1 VGAVVENAD
10 IGGLPLPGLPTPPPG
25 GDRVPPAA
33 ALPDAPAKKP
43 PSSCADQFALGKTES
58 GTYPITLAGKTINVF
73 CDMETHGGG
82 WTVLQRRGDF
92 GRPANYFL
100 RGWKDYRD
108 GFGNPNEDHWVGL
121 TYWNNVTLSK
131 PQQLLIEMEDWDG
144 NRTEIAVNN
153 FIIGTEFFKFRIIYA
168 SIDGE
173 FGESLPKKGTKFST
187 QDNDNDAWKNN
198 CASRFKGAWWY
209 SACHN
214 SNLNGLYLK
223 GEHETFGNGVN
234 WYHWKGYHY
243 SVKST
248 EMKVRVQRQAVR
260 LGFLDAAPGRRKKS
274 EN

>member
-1 VGAVVENAD
+1 M
-10 IGGLPLPGLPTPPPG
+10 
-25 GDRVPPAA
+25 
-33 ALPDAPAKKP
+33 
-43 PSSCADQFALGKTES
+43 ES
-58 GTYPITLAGKTINVF
+58 
-73 CDMETHGGG
+73 HGGG
-82 WTVLQRRGDF
+82 WTVLQRRGDY
-92 GRPANYFL
+92 GKAQNYFL
-100 RGWKDYRD
+100 KPWADYRN
-108 GFGNPNEDHWVGL
+108 GFGDPNEDHWVGL
-121 TYWNNVTLSK
+121 VYWNNLTLSS
-131 PQQLLIEMEDWDG
+131 PQQLLIVMEDWDG

-243 SVKST
+243 SVKKT
-248 EMKVRVQRQAVR
+248 EMKIRVQKQAVQ
-260 LGFLDAAPGRRKKS
+260 LGFLNTIRKKRRARFDT
-274 EN
+274 EDEELE